1 MFKSYLYTQFF
12 LAVFFFSC
20 GCCYMFLVGGFFFL
34 ASIRLNHGGL
44 DNCGQSA
51 LRPTGAVNLS
61 ERSHN
66 GDSTW

>member
-12 LAVFFFSC
+12 WLFFSSVVVVVIC
-20 GCCYMFLVGGFFFL
+20 FWLGGFFFL